1 MSLNPFCV
9 PIIRQK
15 EKFNYGQFIPII
27 YIHEII
33 HSSIENNN
41 YSITN
46 YVDYELLPIIFELLL
61 ACDLDGIQSFEIIDY
76 YRLKSLNEYIK
87 MLSLTDEISKIYAS
101 SYINSIL
108 ISNEFIRLYRKG
120 STNIKKEILKM
131 LQDILQDNNS
141 VYSMLEKYD
150 ISYNS
155 ALNRIL
161 KRGGMI

>member
-1 MSLNPFCV
+1 
-9 PIIRQK
+9 
-15 EKFNYGQFIPII
+15 
-27 YIHEII
+27 
-33 HSSIENNN
+33 
-41 YSITN
+41 
-46 YVDYELLPIIFELLL
+46 
-61 ACDLDGIQSFEIIDY
+61 
-76 YRLKSLNEYIK
+76 